1 MIKYI
6 INKIKSW
13 FTPKEEMDPHEVIL
27 HPKEPDVPIYDAPS
41 DDHCPKHTRYRKSCP
56 ECKEIMV

>member
-13 FTPKEEMDPHEVIL
+13 FTPEEEMDPHEVML
-27 HPKEPDVPIYDAPS
+27 HPKERDVPLYV
-41 DDHCPKHTRYRKSCP
+41 DHCPKHTRYRKSCP
-56 ECKEIMV
+56 ECKEVVL

>member
-13 FTPKEEMDPHEVIL
+13 FTPKEEKDPHEVML
-27 HPKEPDVPIYDAPS
+27 HSKEPDVPIYDAPS
-41 DDHCPKHTRYRKSCP
+41 SDHCPKHTRYRKSCP
-56 ECKEIMV
+56 ECRELMV